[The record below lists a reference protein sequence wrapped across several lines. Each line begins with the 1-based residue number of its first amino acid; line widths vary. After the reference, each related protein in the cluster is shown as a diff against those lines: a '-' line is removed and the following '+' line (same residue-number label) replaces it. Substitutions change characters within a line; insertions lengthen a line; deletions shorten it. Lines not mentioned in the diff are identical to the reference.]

1 MLGANIVKNLSHK
14 YDIFFTDKT
23 NFQNKYAEKF
33 IPLNLLDKSYKNIS
47 KKVFPEVIIHCGA
60 ITDVD
65 FCEKNKKKAFGVN
78 ALSVRKFLKF
88 FPNSRL
94 IHISSD
100 AVFPDN
106 LHLATEK
113 DVTKPSNIYGLS
125 KLIGENEIKN
135 SGAPHL
141 SIRTTIVGL
150 NINPKKQSFIEW
162 IINSIRAEKNINLFN
177 DVFTPIS
184 VYDFI
189 HELDW
194 IINNPLS
201 GIIHL
206 SGEEV
211 VSKSDFGKKFVIL

>member
-1 MLGANIVKNLSHK
+1 M
-14 YDIFFTDKT
+14 
-23 NFQNKYAEKF
+23 
-33 IPLNLLDKSYKNIS
+33 
-47 KKVFPEVIIHCGA
+47 
-60 ITDVD
+60 
-65 FCEKNKKKAFGVN
+65 
-78 ALSVRKFLKF
+78 RKFLKF

-177 DVFTPIS
+177 DVFLHLFQFMI
-184 VYDFI
+184 
-189 HELDW
+189 
-194 IINNPLS
+194 LS
-201 GIIHL
+201 MN
-206 SGEEV
+206 
-211 VSKSDFGKKFVIL
+211 